1 MGSYTH
7 TLVLTSYGRK
17 LIAEGDAVFVFASEN
32 ERGRR
37 LSARRRHVRVGLR
50 VFSASRS
57 NAVRRQV
64 P

>member
-1 MGSYTH
+1 
-7 TLVLTSYGRK
+7 VLTTYGRK

-37 LSARRRHVRVGLR
+37 LIARRCHVRAELR
-50 VFSASRS
+50 DFSASRS
-57 NAVRRQV
+57 HAVRRQV